1 MKRKEQPA
9 SENCPEGY
17 FVEPESNG
25 DVLLGTP
32 SKKKNFTEWV
42 LDYGYTYHIHPHRDW
57 FSAYEPLDFGVIL
70 MGNDI
75 QCSVAGIGIVQIK
88 THDGVWGL

>member
-1 MKRKEQPA
+1 VKRKEQPA

-32 SKKKNFTEWV
+32 SKKKNFTE
-42 LDYGYTYHIHPHRDW
+42 
-57 FSAYEPLDFGVIL
+57 
-70 MGNDI
+70 
-75 QCSVAGIGIVQIK
+75 
-88 THDGVWGL
+88 